1 MRLGIEYG
9 VSLAIVLILF
19 AAGVWLSSDAPP
31 LGPVSFG
38 QLSLYYLVG
47 GALGGG
53 IGGALFPIAKS
64 RMGASSLGALVLVP
78 FGFMVTFTM
87 AGFQDVLGVTITSI
101 ITSILLGGICGQTIL
116 YPAYHQR
123 KDGLS

>member
-1 MRLGIEYG
+1 
-9 VSLAIVLILF
+9 
-19 AAGVWLSSDAPP
+19 
-31 LGPVSFG
+31 
-38 QLSLYYLVG
+38 
-47 GALGGG
+47 
-53 IGGALFPIAKS
+53 
-64 RMGASSLGALVLVP
+64 MGASSLGALVLVP